1 MIKKVN
7 TLLIGI
13 LPPPINGQTI
23 AFQALADEL
32 GGEILTLSG
41 KRHED
46 FRGIFLKTITF
57 LGLLFRLIFKLISK
71 KHHVYLTLS
80 QSQEGFIRDLP
91 IVFLSKLLGSKII
104 VHIHGGNYDGFYQ
117 SQNSNFQRLI
127 RKMLMMADSIIVL
140 SENLK
145 KMLDFEPKLSSK
157 ISVVPNGLPWSLTDN
172 ILVKKHLP
180 FKNEVPI
187 KLIFLSNLIE
197 SKGYLD
203 ILEATE
209 ILVNRFGLNIKIDFC
224 GEFIQYDDAQ
234 RFKDIVDAKAYFF
247 DFIREYNLSQN
258 VHYQGIIEE
267 KAKQKL
273 LEEAHFFVLPT
284 NYKNEGQPISIIEA
298 MANRCVVLTTDYR
311 GISEM
316 IKHNESG
323 IFVNFNCPKEI
334 AEQIQY
340 LIENPLEYEKIS
352 ENGYQKY
359 LENYTQEK
367 HLKNLIE
374 EIKNIKMPKNA
385 IDFHSDTAIE
395 FNDNYQKSPQFQERF
410 IVWTSL
416 FEQYI
421 KPEMSVLDAGC
432 GSGIFSIYL
441 AQKKCTVVG
450 IDGSKKMIE
459 LCNQYKTEK
468 SLSISFLRAE
478 LPFINPKDFA
488 HKDVVLCSSV
498 LEYIVDYQKVIEQF
512 KEILNSNGVLII
524 SMPNQESWYRKVEKY
539 IFRLTQK
546 PTYYAYTQ
554 HVISEKSFTKTL
566 NLYGF
571 ELKDLVYY
579 PNSNW
584 FSKLM
589 KWIGLN
595 EKYTNTM
602 FVGVY
607 KINK

>member
-1 MIKKVN
+1 MTKKVK

-23 AFQALADEL
+23 AFQALVDEL
-32 GGEILTLSG
+32 GGDILTLSG

-46 FRGIFLKTITF
+46 FRGIFLKTFTF
-57 LGLLFRLIFKLISK
+57 LGLLFRLIFKLIAK
-71 KHHVYLTLS
+71 KYHVYLTLS

-117 SQNSNFQRLI
+117 SQNPNFQRLI

-157 ISVVPNGLPWSLTDN
+157 ISVVPNGLPWTSTDN
-172 ILVKKHLP
+172 VLVKKHLP
-180 FKNEVPI
+180 LKNQEPI

-203 ILEATE
+203 VLEAIE
-209 ILVNRFGLNIKIDFC
+209 ILVNRFGYPIEIDFC

-234 RFKDIVDAKAYFF
+234 RFKNIVDAKAYFF
-247 DFIREYNLSQN
+247 GFTREHNLSQN
-258 VHYQGIIEE
+258 IHYQGIIEE
-267 KAKQKL
+267 KVKQKL
-273 LEEAHFFVLPT
+273 LEAAHFFVLPT
-284 NYKNEGQPISIIEA
+284 HYKNEGQPISIIEA

-316 IKHNESG
+316 IKHNHSG
-323 IFVNFNCPKEI
+323 IFLDFNHPKKI

-359 LENYTQEK
+359 LENYTKEK
-367 HLKNLIE
+367 HLRSLIE
-374 EIKNIKMPKNA
+374 EINHLENPKNA
-385 IDFHSDTAIE
+385 IDFHSDTALE
-395 FNDNYQKSPQFQERF
+395 FDGKYEQSPQFQERF
-410 IVWTSL
+410 SVWTNL

-421 KPEMSVLDAGC
+421 QPKMSILDAGC

-441 AQKKCTVVG
+441 AQKKCTVVA
-450 IDGSKKMIE
+450 IDGSEKMIE
-459 LCNQYKTEK
+459 LCNQYNTAKG
-468 SLSISFLRAE
+468 LSISFLQAE
-478 LPFINPKDFA
+478 LPFINPQNFA

-498 LEYIVDYQKVIEQF
+498 LEYIIDYQKVIEQF
-512 KEILNSNGVLII
+512 REILNPSGVLII

-539 IFRLTQK
+539 IFKLTRK
-546 PTYYAYTQ
+546 PTYYAYTK
-554 HVISEKSFTKTL
+554 HIMTEKSFTKTL
-566 NLYGF
+566 NYYGF

-589 KWIGLN
+589 KQIGLN

-607 KINK
+607 KINQ